1 MRLGWTRIAIRDLI
15 HARRYIAQD
24 NPQAAR
30 SVAQHI
36 LEAAELLLKH
46 PEMGRAGRVRGTREL
61 VIAQTLHLIV
71 YRVRGKRVHVVR
83 ILHGRQLWP

>member
-15 HARRYIAQD
+15 HVRRYIAQG

-36 LEAAELLLKH
+36 LEAADLLLKH
-46 PEMGRAGRVRGTREL
+46 PEMGRAGKVRGTREL
-61 VIAQTLHLIV
+61 VISQTPYFIV
-71 YRVRGKRVHVVR
+71 YRVRGKRVHVLR
-83 ILHGRQLWP
+83 ILHGRQHWP

>member
-15 HARRYIAQD
+15 HVRRYIAQD

-36 LEAAELLLKH
+36 LEAADLLLKH

-61 VIAQTLHLIV
+61 VISQTPYLIV
-71 YRVRGKRVHVVR
+71 YRVRGKRVHVLR

>member
-15 HARRYIAQD
+15 HVRRYIAQD

-36 LEAAELLLKH
+36 LEPADLLLKH
-46 PEMGRAGRVRGTREL
+46 PEMGRAGKVRGTREL
-61 VIAQTLHLIV
+61 VISQTPYLIV
-71 YRVRGKRVHVVR
+71 YRVQGKRVHALR
-83 ILHGRQLWP
+83 ILHGRQHWP